1 MSASE
6 LHVTNKKQYYQHMI
20 QNPKRYTITAALPYT
35 NGPIHI
41 GHLAGVYVPSD
52 IYSRYLRLQGRDVLF
67 VCGSDEHGV
76 AISMKA
82 KKEGITPQEVID
94 KYDGIIR
101 KSFIDFGISF
111 DNYSRTSAKIHH
123 DTAQDFFKKLYEQGD
138 FIEQVTEQLYDAKA
152 DQFLADRFVTGTCP
166 KCGNEEAYGDQCEKC
181 GSTLN
186 ATDLINPKST
196 ITGETPIMKSTKHWF
211 LPLDRYEDF
220 LKEWILVGHKND
232 WKPNVYGQ
240 VKSWIDGGLEPRA
253 VTRDL
258 DWGIDVPVP
267 GAEGKKLYVW
277 FDAPIGYISASKEW
291 ALREG
296 KEWEPYWKDQDTK
309 LVHFIGKDNIVF
321 HCVIFPAMLKAE
333 GSYILP
339 DNVPANEFLNLE
351 GNKLSTSK
359 NWAVWLHEYLEEFPN
374 QQDVLRYALTSNAP
388 ETKDNDFTWK
398 DFQARNNNELVA
410 IYGNFINRVVVLT
423 NKYYNGI
430 VPAPIPLTPEGGMTE
445 FTEVDLQT
453 LAELKAYPAVISSS
467 IERYRFREALGELM
481 NVARLGNKYLADE
494 EPWKMIKTDEARVQ
508 TQMYVALQIAA
519 ALSSLCE
526 PFLPFTATKLK
537 RILNVKSSGVEI
549 TWNTISE
556 TSDLLPVG
564 HQIGEAELLFAK
576 IEDEEIQKQI
586 DKLEATKTANI
597 AENKKAEPQKDAI
610 QFDDFS
616 KMDLR
621 VGTILEA
628 EKMPKAN
635 KLLILKVDTGI
646 DVRTIVSGIA
656 ESFKPED
663 IIGKKVTVLVNLAP
677 RNLRGVESQGMI
689 LMTTNTDGKLVFV
702 NPDTD
707 TVANGETIN

>member
-1 MSASE
+1 
-6 LHVTNKKQYYQHMI
+6 MI
-20 QNPKRYTITAALPYT
+20 ENPKRYTITAALPYT

-52 IYSRYLRLQGRDVLF
+52 IYARYLRLQGKDVAF
-67 VCGSDEHGV
+67 ICGSDEHGV

-82 KKEGITPQEVID
+82 KKEDITPQQVID

-111 DNYSRTSAKIHH
+111 DNYSRTSSKIHH
-123 DTAQDFFKKLYEQGD
+123 DTASEFFRTLYDKGD
-138 FIEQVTEQLYDAKA
+138 FIEEVTEQLYDEKA
-152 DQFLADRFVTGTCP
+152 DQFLADRFVMGTCP

-196 ITGETPIMKSTKHWF
+196 ITGTTPIKKETKHWF
-211 LPLDRYEDF
+211 LPLDRYSDF
-220 LKEWILVGHKND
+220 LNEWILVGHKND

-258 DWGIDVPVP
+258 DWGIDVPVE

-277 FDAPIGYISASKEW
+277 FDAPIGYISSTKEW
-291 ALREG
+291 AARVG
-296 KEWEPYWKDQDTK
+296 KDWKPYWKDTDTK

-321 HCVIFPAMLKAE
+321 HCIIFPAMLKAE

-359 NWAVWLHEYLEEFPN
+359 NWAVWLHEYLLDFPEK
-374 QQDVLRYALTSNAP
+374 QDVLRYALTANAP

-398 DFQARNNNELVA
+398 DFQARNNNELAA

-423 NKYYNGI
+423 HKYYNGI
-430 VPAPIPLTPEGGMTE
+430 VPQPNA
-445 FTEVDLQT
+445 FTAVDEQV
-453 LAELKAYPAVISSS
+453 LAELKAYPAVIASS

-494 EPWKMIKTDEARVQ
+494 EPWKMVKTDPERVK
-508 TQMYVALQIAA
+508 TQMYVALQIAT
-519 ALSSLCE
+519 ALGILSE
-526 PFLPFTATKLK
+526 PFLPFTANKLVK
-537 RILNVKSSGVEI
+537 ILQNESIKWESVSQ
-549 TWNTISE
+549 
-556 TSDLLPVG
+556 TS
-564 HQIGEAELLFAK
+564 ELLKPGHEIGHGEILFAQ
-576 IEDEEIQKQI
+576 IEDAEIQKQI
-586 DKLEATKTANI
+586 DKLEATKTANKM
-597 AENKKAEPQKDAI
+597 ENRTVEPQKSTAT
-610 QFDDFS
+610 FEDFA
-616 KMDLR
+616 KLDLR
-621 VGTILEA
+621 VGTIIDA

-635 KLLILKVDTGI
+635 KLLVLKVDTGI
-646 DVRTIVSGIA
+646 NVRTIVSGIA
-656 ESFKPED
+656 EHFSPEQV
-663 IIGKKVTVLVNLAP
+663 IGKRVTILANLAP
-677 RNLRGVESQGMI
+677 RALRGVESEGMI
-689 LMTTNTDGKLVFV
+689 LMTNNAEGKLVFV
-702 NPDTD
+702 NPDAD
-707 TVANGETIN
+707 GVDNGATIN

>member
-1 MSASE
+1 MTE
-6 LHVTNKKQYYQHMI
+6 KET
-20 QNPKRYTITAALPYT
+20 KRYTITAALPYT

-52 IYSRYLRLQGRDVLF
+52 IYARYLRLQGKDVAF
-67 VCGSDEHGV
+67 ICGSDEHGV

-82 KKEGITPQEVID
+82 KKEGITPKEVID

-101 KSFIDFGISF
+101 QSFLDFGISF
-111 DNYSRTSAKIHH
+111 DNYSRTSSEIHH
-123 DTAQDFFKKLYEQGD
+123 KTASEFFKKLYDNGD
-138 FIEQVTEQLYDAKA
+138 FIEETTEQLYDAKA

-166 KCGNEEAYGDQCEKC
+166 KCDNPEAYGDQCEKC

-196 ITGETPIMKSTKHWF
+196 ITGETPILKSTKHWF
-211 LPLDRYEDF
+211 LPLNRYESF
-220 LKEWILVGHKND
+220 LREWILEGHKND

-240 VKSWIDGGLEPRA
+240 VKSWVDGGLEPRA

-277 FDAPIGYISASKEW
+277 FDAPIGYISATKEW
-291 ALREG
+291 AAREG
-296 KEWEPYWKDQDTK
+296 KDWEPYWKDADTK

-321 HCVIFPAMLKAE
+321 HCIIFPAMLKAE

-359 NWAVWLHEYLEEFPN
+359 NWAVWLHEYLQDFPDK
-374 QQDVLRYALTSNAP
+374 QDSLRYALTANAP

-398 DFQARNNNELVA
+398 DFQARNNNELAA
-410 IYGNFINRVVVLT
+410 IFGNFINRVVVLT
-423 NKYYNGI
+423 NKYYDGI
-430 VPAPIPLTPEGGMTE
+430 VPTPNE
-445 FTEVDLQT
+445 FSEVDEQT

-494 EPWKMIKTDEARVQ
+494 EPWKMIKENPARVQ
-508 TQMYVALQIAA
+508 TQMYVALQIAS
-519 ALSSLCE
+519 ALAILSE
-526 PFLPFTATKLK
+526 PFLPFTSAKLCNILQIKVNNWNLEFENWNLTK
-537 RILNVKSSGVEI
+537 
-549 TWNTISE
+549 
-556 TSDLLPVG
+556 PG
-564 HQIGEAELLFAK
+564 HQIGQAEILFAQ
-576 IEDEEIQKQI
+576 IEDAEIQKQL
-586 DKLEATKTANI
+586 DKLEATKTANASI
-597 AENKKAEPQKDAI
+597 NSAQVMEPQKETI
-610 QFDDFS
+610 TFEDFA
-616 KMDLR
+616 KVDLR
-621 VGTILEA
+621 IGTIIEA

-635 KLLILKVDTGI
+635 KLLVLKVDTGI

-656 ESFKPED
+656 EHFTPEEV
-663 IIGKKVTVLVNLAP
+663 IGKRVTVLVNLAP
-677 RNLRGVESQGMI
+677 RALRGVESEGM
-689 LMTTNTDGKLVFV
+689 LLLTNTAEGKLVFV
-702 NPDTD
+702 NPEAEG
-707 TVANGETIN
+707 VSNGAMIS

>member
-1 MSASE
+1 
-6 LHVTNKKQYYQHMI
+6 MI

-52 IYSRYLRLQGRDVLF
+52 IYARYLRQQGKDVAF
-67 VCGSDEHGV
+67 ICGSDEHGV

-94 KYDGIIR
+94 KYNGIIK
-101 KSFIDFGISF
+101 KSFEDFGISF
-111 DNYSRTSAKIHH
+111 DNYSRTSAQIHH
-123 DTAQDFFKKLYEQGD
+123 DTASEFFKKLYQDGK
-138 FIEQVTEQLYDAKA
+138 FIEEVTEQLFDEKA
-152 DQFLADRFVTGTCP
+152 QQFLADRFVIGTCP

-181 GSTLN
+181 GTSLN

-196 ITGETPIMKSTKHWF
+196 ITGTKPVLKSTKHWF
-211 LPLDRYEDF
+211 LPLDQYDAF
-220 LKEWILVGHKND
+220 LREWILTGHKND
-232 WKPNVYGQ
+232 WKPNVFGQ
-240 VKSWIDGGLEPRA
+240 VKSWLDDGLKPRA

-258 DWGIDVPVP
+258 DWGIPVPVE
-267 GAEGKKLYVW
+267 GAEGKVLYVW
-277 FDAPIGYISASKEW
+277 FDAPIGYISSTKEW
-291 ALREG
+291 AAREG
-296 KEWEPYWKDQDTK
+296 KDWEPYWKDQDTK

-359 NWAVWLHEYLEEFPN
+359 NWAVWLHEYLTDFPEK
-374 QQDVLRYALTSNAP
+374 QDVLRYALTANAP

-410 IYGNFINRVVVLT
+410 IFGNFINRVVVLS
-423 NKYYNGI
+423 NKYYEGI
-430 VPAPIPLTPEGGMTE
+430 IPQPNALTA
-445 FTEVDLQT
+445 VDEAVLT
-453 LAELKAYPAVISSS
+453 ELKAYPAVIASS

-494 EPWKMIKTDEARVQ
+494 EPWKIVKENPERVQ

-519 ALSSLCE
+519 ALSVLAE
-526 PFLPFTATKLK
+526 PFLPFTAAKLK
-537 RILNVKSSGVEI
+537 GILNIDNTFG
-549 TWNTISE
+549 WNDIST
-556 TSDLLPVG
+556 TSDLLPAG
-564 HQIGEAELLFAK
+564 HQIGQATLLFAK

-586 DKLEATKTANI
+586 DKLEATKVANK
-597 AENKKAEPQKDAI
+597 AENKIVTPQKEVAT
-610 QFDDFS
+610 FDDFA
-616 KMDLR
+616 KLDLR
-621 VGTILEA
+621 VGTIVAA

-635 KLLILKVDTGI
+635 KLLVLKVDTGI

-656 ESFKPED
+656 EHFTPEEV
-663 IIGKKVTVLVNLAP
+663 IGKQVTVLANLAP
-677 RNLRGVESQGMI
+677 RALRGVESEGMI
-689 LMTTNTDGKLVFV
+689 LMTENAEGKLVFV
-702 NPDTD
+702 NPDAGG
-707 TVANGETIN
+707 VKNGETIN

>member
-1 MSASE
+1 
-6 LHVTNKKQYYQHMI
+6 MI

-52 IYSRYLRLQGRDVLF
+52 IYSRYLRLQGKDVLF

-82 KKEGITPQEVID
+82 KKEGVTPQEIID

-101 KSFIDFGISF
+101 QSFIDFGISF

-123 DTAQDFFKKLYEQGD
+123 ETASEFFKKLYDNGD
-138 FIEQVTEQLYDAKA
+138 FIEQITEQLYDAKA
-152 DQFLADRFVTGTCP
+152 NQFLADRFVTGTCP
-166 KCGNEEAYGDQCEKC
+166 KCGHEEAYGDQCEKC

-196 ITGETPIMKSTKHWF
+196 ITGEIPVLKSTKHWF
-211 LPLDRYEDF
+211 LPLDRYDAF
-220 LKEWILVGHKND
+220 LREWILVGHKND

-240 VKSWIDGGLEPRA
+240 VKSWIDSGLEPRA

-258 DWGIDVPVP
+258 DWGIDVPVE

-291 ALREG
+291 AAREG
-296 KEWEPYWKDQDTK
+296 KDWEPYWKNEDTK

-321 HCVIFPAMLKAE
+321 HCIIFPAMLKAE

-351 GNKLSTSK
+351 GDKLSTSK
-359 NWAVWLHEYLEEFPN
+359 NWAVWLHEYLLDFPN

-410 IYGNFINRVVVLT
+410 IFGNFINRVVVLT
-423 NKYYNGI
+423 NKFYNGI
-430 VPAPIPLTPEGGMTE
+430 VPSPNPLSD
-445 FTEVDLQT
+445 VDEAT
-453 LAELKAYPAVISSS
+453 LTELKAYPAVISSS

-494 EPWKMIKTDEARVQ
+494 EPWKVIKDNPERVQ

-526 PFLPFTATKLK
+526 PFLPFTAAKLS
-537 RILNVKSSGVEI
+537 RILKIETKIDWKTV
-549 TWNTISE
+549 SE
-556 TSDLLPVG
+556 TSELIPSG

-576 IEDEEIQKQI
+576 IEDEEIQKQM
-586 DKLEATKTANI
+586 DKLEATKVANKEEI
-597 AENKKAEPQKDAI
+597 ASSLAMTEPQKETI
-610 QFDDFS
+610 QYDDFA
-616 KMDLR
+616 KIDLR

-635 KLLILKVDTGI
+635 KLLILKIDTGI
-646 DVRTIVSGIA
+646 DVHTIVSGIA
-656 ESFKPED
+656 ESFSPEE
-663 IIGKKVTVLVNLAP
+663 IIGKRVTVLVNLAP
-677 RNLRGVESQGMI
+677 RNLRGVDSEGMI
-689 LMTTNTDGKLVFV
+689 LMTNNAEGKLVFV
-702 NPDTD
+702 NPDSEG
-707 TVANGETIN
+707 VANGETIN

>member
-1 MSASE
+1 
-6 LHVTNKKQYYQHMI
+6 MI

-52 IYSRYLRLQGRDVLF
+52 IYSRYLRLQSRDVLF

-82 KKEGITPQEVID
+82 KKEGVSPQEIID

-111 DNYSRTSAKIHH
+111 DNYSRTSSKIHH
-123 DTAQDFFKKLYEQGD
+123 DTASEFFKKLYEKGD

-152 DQFLADRFVTGTCP
+152 NQFLADRFVIGTCP
-166 KCGNEEAYGDQCEKC
+166 KCGHEEAYGDQCEKC

-196 ITGETPIMKSTKHWF
+196 ITGEIPVMKATKHWF
-211 LPLDRYEDF
+211 LPLDRYDEF
-220 LKEWILVGHKND
+220 LREWILVGHKND

-258 DWGIDVPVP
+258 DWGIDVPVE

-277 FDAPIGYISASKEW
+277 FDAPIGYISATKEW

-296 KEWEPYWKDQDTK
+296 KEWEPYWKNEDTK

-321 HCVIFPAMLKAE
+321 HCIIFPAMLKAE

-359 NWAVWLHEYLEEFPN
+359 NWAVWLHEYLEDFPN

-410 IYGNFINRVVVLT
+410 IFGNFINRVVVLT
-423 NKYYNGI
+423 NKYYEGI
-430 VPAPIPLTPEGGMTE
+430 VPNPSPNPSLLTPEGGTLN
-445 FTEVDLQT
+445 FTDYDNEV
-453 LAELKAYPAVISSS
+453 LAALKAYPAVISSS

-494 EPWKMIKTDEARVQ
+494 EPWKVIKDNPERVQ
-508 TQMYVALQIAA
+508 TQMYVALQISA

-526 PFLPFTATKLK
+526 PFLPFTATKLS
-537 RILNVKSSGVEI
+537 RILKIDSKIHWKTV
-549 TWNTISE
+549 SE
-556 TSDLLPVG
+556 TSELIAAG

-586 DKLEATKTANI
+586 DKLEATKVANKEEI
-597 AENKKAEPQKDAI
+597 ASSLAMTEPQKETI
-610 QFDDFS
+610 QYEDFA

-635 KLLILKVDTGI
+635 KLLILKIDTGI
-646 DVRTIVSGIA
+646 DIRTIVSGIA
-656 ESFKPED
+656 ESFSPEE
-663 IIGKKVTVLVNLAP
+663 IIGKRVTVLVNLAP

-689 LMTTNTDGKLVFV
+689 LMTTNAVGKLVFV
-702 NPDTD
+702 NPDVD
-707 TVANGETIN
+707 GVSNGETIN